1 MPIVIGFMSAPPVDD
16 LLTESR
22 QDDQVT
28 VLSSG
33 SLSMVVGRQ
42 DRGDIS
48 GTVEDTDDRDI
59 LLRCHKEDHVVA
71 VGAGA
76 DVIPEFWS

>member
-1 MPIVIGFMSAPPVDD
+1 
-16 LLTESR
+16 
-22 QDDQVT
+22 
-28 VLSSG
+28 
-33 SLSMVVGRQ
+33 MVVGRQ